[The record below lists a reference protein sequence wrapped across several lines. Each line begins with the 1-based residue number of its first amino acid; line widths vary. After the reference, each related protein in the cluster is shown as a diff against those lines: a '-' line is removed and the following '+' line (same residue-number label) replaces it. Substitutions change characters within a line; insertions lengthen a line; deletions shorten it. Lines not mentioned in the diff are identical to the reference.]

1 MKNFEIKKNWFM
13 FKRLSHKNVQ
23 VDLREIKING
33 RSRMMLGYIS
43 VIAEQKLQSKAFFDQ
58 FL

>member
-1 MKNFEIKKNWFM
+1 MKNFEIKKNWSM